1 MSNSPFRRVED
12 TYNFSDHYK
21 VVFQSTKLPK
31 LQKHLSQVYD
41 VYKKEVESRLGQH
54 FRHLDSQII
63 LVDLLSALEQG
74 EAALHELQ
82 QAMQSALRFFR
93 YGNQRGVMQWLSRK
107 INRVVFAATK
117 ADQLVLSERLRL
129 EKLLGALLNE
139 IDPGNDIRARAEV
152 QYRVIAALE
161 TTQSLIDDQGQ
172 EYLLGQEADGRC
184 QPYYSGRVPDTL
196 PIDWATLPE
205 QLQVKHWAPLAQT
218 ANANQLRRNFVDSD
232 LLRIPEMYW
241 DAIAASFRA
250 EDPMLYGRIDLSYN
264 GQGPAKLLEANY
276 DTPTSIFEAAYFQ
289 WNWLE
294 DLKASGALPHGA
306 DQYNNLQDRMIEV
319 FKGMGG
325 HHETMHFS
333 GISDI
338 PEERSTVL
346 YLQELAAQA
355 GQKQKFVDIREVGID
370 LRENFVD
377 PDGERIHRLFKLYP
391 LETMFEEEFGKLLCK
406 RDTLVIEPL
415 WKAVISNKAILPM
428 LWEFFPG
435 HKNLLPAY
443 FEGDPNASRLGPSY
457 VRKPIFSREGA
468 NVRIVKG
475 GSVLEETDGEYDKA
489 PCILQAFAPLPE
501 FDGDYPVIG
510 SWVVGQT
517 ACGMGIREDRSRI
530 TKNSSRFVPH
540 FIDG

>member
-1 MSNSPFRRVED
+1 MKRIELSARSNLDALAEEAGFDFHVIDGERYWDETRAYSFTLRQIED
-12 TYNFSDHYK
+12 DIEDPTQEIH
-21 VVFQSTKLPK
+21 
-31 LQKHLSQVYD
+31 
-41 VYKKEVESRLGQH
+41 GM
-54 FRHLDSQII
+54 
-63 LVDLLSALEQG
+63 LLSAVG
-74 EAALHELQ
+74 EIISKEGH
-82 QAMQSALRFFR
+82 M
-93 YGNQRGVMQWLSRK
+93 
-107 INRVVFAATK
+107 
-117 ADQLVLSERLRL
+117 
-129 EKLLGALLNE
+129 
-139 IDPGNDIRARAEV
+139 
-152 QYRVIAALE
+152 
-161 TTQSLIDDQGQ
+161 
-172 EYLLGQEADGRC
+172 
-184 QPYYSGRVPDTL
+184 
-196 PIDWATLPE
+196 
-205 QLQVKHWAPLAQT
+205 
-218 ANANQLRRNFVDSD
+218 RRMG
-232 LLRIPEMYW
+232 IPEMYW

-391 LETMFEEEFGKLLCK
+391 LEAMFEEEFGKLLCK